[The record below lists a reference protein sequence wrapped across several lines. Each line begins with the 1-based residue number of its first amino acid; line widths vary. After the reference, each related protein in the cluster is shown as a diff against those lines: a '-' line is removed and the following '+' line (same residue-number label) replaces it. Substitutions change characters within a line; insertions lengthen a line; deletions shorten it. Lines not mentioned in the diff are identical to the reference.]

1 LPATAA
7 QPYRRSWQECSHW
20 ETPHLE
26 RARGALRGL
35 LELPFERVITAH
47 GEPLHDR
54 AAFEQALERP
64 AWRE

>member
-1 LPATAA
+1 
-7 QPYRRSWQECSHW
+7 
-20 ETPHLE
+20 
-26 RARGALRGL
+26 

>member
-1 LPATAA
+1 MSLTIHEHPFASYCWKT
-7 QPYRRSWQECSHW
+7 
-20 ETPHLE
+20 LI
-26 RARGALRGL
+26 ALYE

>member
-1 LPATAA
+1 
-7 QPYRRSWQECSHW
+7 
-20 ETPHLE
+20 
-26 RARGALRGL
+26 

-47 GEPLHDR
+47 GELHDR